1 MEDTLINF
9 ETAKLTG
16 QNKNDTNFKYL
27 NKNEIKI

>member
-1 MEDTLINF
+1 MKISTLN
-9 ETAKLTG
+9 AKLTG